1 MKLQVFA
8 LSLVCV
14 GAVADPY
21 QAYTPTYP
29 TYTTPTYT
37 APTYPT
43 YTAPTYSA
51 PTRTYDYRTNS
62 TYTTTPQYNNST
74 EVRGYNYNTGSQW
87 RTTIEKDGDMRG
99 TDAEGNLWQYNK
111 STKTYIN
118 TNGKI
123 CTGSGATR
131 VCSDD

>member
-1 MKLQVFA
+1 MKLQVLA
-8 LSLVCV
+8 LSLVTV
-14 GAVADPY
+14 AASADPY
-21 QAYTPTYP
+21 EVYQPVYP
-29 TYTTPTYT
+29 TYTPPTT
-37 APTYPT
+37 
-43 YTAPTYSA
+43 
-51 PTRTYDYRTNS
+51 TYDYSTGS
-62 TYTTTPQYNNST
+62 TYITTPQYNST